1 MTGINTQ
8 TILLLLCAVLS
19 VVAFVL
25 AVFAIVNYRRLYQK
39 YDYFMRGRDAQ
50 SLEELIVSEKD
61 AIMDLQE
68 EDQVNK
74 GNLNA
79 MARTLRLCYQKSGMV
94 HYDAFEGMGGRMS
107 FALALLSEKNSGFVL
122 NCMHAREGCFMYI
135 KEVTEGTTETPLGKE
150 EKEALERALG
160 YIKD

>member
-1 MTGINTQ
+1 MAGLSTQ
-8 TILLLLCAVLS
+8 TILLILCAAFS
-19 VVAFVL
+19 AVALVL
-25 AVFAIVNYRRLYQK
+25 AIFAVVNYRKLYRE
-39 YDYFMRGRDAQ
+39 YDYFMRGRDAG
-50 SLEELIVSEKD
+50 SLEELILSEKE

-74 GNLNA
+74 GNANA
-79 MARTLRLCYQKSGMV
+79 MAKTLRSCFQKSGMV
-94 HYDAFEGMGGRMS
+94 HYDAFDGMGGRMS
-107 FALALLSEKNSGFVL
+107 FALALLDERNSGFVF
-122 NCMHAREGCFMYI
+122 NCMHAREGCFMYV